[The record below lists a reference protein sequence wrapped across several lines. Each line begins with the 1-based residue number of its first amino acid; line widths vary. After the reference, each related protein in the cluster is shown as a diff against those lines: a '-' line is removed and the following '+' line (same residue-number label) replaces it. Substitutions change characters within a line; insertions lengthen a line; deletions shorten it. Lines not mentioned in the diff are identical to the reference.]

1 MSHGDHYM
9 ENRNR
14 LPGNRCEL
22 CDGLLGNFVLGE
34 VRVAKFVSYRT
45 RHPAGF
51 YTPTKMLGYVHW
63 RCPTHP
69 PLEPLEPL
77 AP

>member
-1 MSHGDHYM
+1 MSHGDRYTQIL
-9 ENRNR
+9 NPS
-14 LPGNRCEL
+14 PGNRCEL

-34 VRVAKFVSYRT
+34 VRVAKLQSYRT

-51 YTPTKMLGYVHW
+51 YSATKMVGYVHW
-63 RCPTHP
+63 ECPTHP
-69 PLEPLEPL
+69 PLEPL